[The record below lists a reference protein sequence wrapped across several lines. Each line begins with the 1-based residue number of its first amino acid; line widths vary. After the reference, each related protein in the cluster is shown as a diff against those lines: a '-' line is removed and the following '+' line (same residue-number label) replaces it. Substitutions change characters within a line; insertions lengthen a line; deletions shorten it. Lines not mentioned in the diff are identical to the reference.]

1 MKHARRRKRTFH
13 PIWFVLVGIVAAVI
27 FGYVYFSKIQY
38 DYSVNN
44 GALTMS
50 HYNLT
55 QNYLTRNAYSRPGI
69 KLSKVNGIVVHYTA
83 NQNSTALE
91 NRNYFESL
99 ATNHK
104 THASSHFIIGINGE
118 IIQCIPLTEIS
129 YASNSRNGDTI
140 AIECCYKDDNGKF
153 TNATY
158 KSLVALVKDLMD
170 YYSLDSDDV
179 IRHYDITG
187 KLCPIYFVRNPNEWT
202 VFKENLNKW
211 TIFGIIYL

>member
-1 MKHARRRKRTFH
+1 MKHARRRKQTFH
-13 PIWFVLVGIVAAVI
+13 PIRYVIIGVVVLLI

-38 DYSVNN
+38 DYSVSN
-44 GALTMS
+44 GALTMD
-50 HYNLT
+50 HYTIT

-104 THASSHFIIGINGE
+104 THASSHFIIGIDGE

-129 YASNSRNGDTI
+129 YASNSRNHDTI
-140 AIECCYKDDNGKF
+140 SIECCYKDDNGKF

-202 VFKENLNKW
+202 TFKENLNKW
-211 TIFGIIYL
+211 TIFGIIYF